1 MIYPPSGWTSFLGG
15 SGNPYICCRCFSSL
29 VCLVSPRFGLVHVLH
44 SISKK
49 VADESPER
57 MDMVGLSGPSIQQTS
72 SICFSWTPCQSFLN
86 LWLREKQIKKTHGKF
101 AYLLLLG
108 KHIAMIPTHAFFM
121 PLRLDSGMLHRIKYY
136 GRKRGKI
143 ASEDGIT
150 HKTGKTNYVSSKA
163 SWWKEI
169 YRTCTLK

>member
-1 MIYPPSGWTSFLGG
+1 M
-15 SGNPYICCRCFSSL
+15 CCRCFSSL

-72 SICFSWTPCQSFLN
+72 SICFSWTPCQSFQI
-86 LWLREKQIKKTHGKF
+86 LWLRANQIKKTHGKF
-101 AYLLLLG
+101 SYLLLLG
-108 KHIAMIPTHAFFM
+108 KHITIIPVHCLFM
-121 PLRLDSGMLHRIKYY
+121 RFSCLCAWTAACCIASNTVLWTCI
-136 GRKRGKI
+136 GKI

-150 HKTGKTNYVSSKA
+150 HKTSKSNYVSSKA
-163 SWWKEI
+163 S
-169 YRTCTLK
+169 